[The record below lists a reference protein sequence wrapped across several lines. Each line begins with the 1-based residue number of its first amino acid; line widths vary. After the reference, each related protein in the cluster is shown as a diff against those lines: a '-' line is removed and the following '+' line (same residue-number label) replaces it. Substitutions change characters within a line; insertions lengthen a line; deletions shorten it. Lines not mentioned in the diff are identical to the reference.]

1 MVGGRRWAMGTCR
14 PPSLP
19 HVRTPSMQHA
29 HARVD
34 ALAHTH
40 IIFLFFFA
48 PPEFFSS
55 TAPKWKG
62 KAEGTAVVV
71 HCLSGMSQKLGS
83 DPIPRDDFVRHQIIG
98 MFSY

>member
-1 MVGGRRWAMGTCR
+1 MGTCR

-34 ALAHTH
+34 APAHTH
-40 IIFLFFFA
+40 IFFVIFFCATGIFFVDGT
-48 PPEFFSS
+48 EME
-55 TAPKWKG
+55 G

-83 DPIPRDDFVRHQIIG
+83 DLIRT
-98 MFSY
+98 